1 MEAGKRSDA
10 STITVVASMLLP
22 TRERTLGAGAALDEL
37 HALATEKQL
46 RGEWLRV
53 VAFDPL

>member
-22 TRERTLGAGAALDEL
+22 ARERTLSTGAALDEL

-53 VAFDPL
+53 IAFDPL

>member
-22 TRERTLGAGAALDEL
+22 ARERTLGVGAALDEL
-37 HALATEKQL
+37 HALATKKQH

-53 VAFDPL
+53 IAFDPQ